1 MLEPQAAA
9 RAALIDAVERLGAA
23 GRALPAPPLVLD
35 GWASAAALEYEAA
48 VGRIAVGLL
57 QVRAALDEAAAGL
70 VAP

>member
-9 RAALIDAVERLGAA
+9 RAVLIDAVARLRLADH
-23 GRALPAPPLVLD
+23 ALPAPPLVLD

-48 VGRIAVGLL
+48 AARLAAGLL
-57 QVRAALDEAAAGL
+57 QVRTALDEAAARL